1 MVSQLTETQPA
12 PPRTKWVEQVD
23 SRSVA
28 DAYGFYRAPEGDRR
42 SVQIVRPFSV
52 TSKTTY
58 SAPVTLPIGPAYLAS
73 VLEKAGYRVE
83 AIDGIGEDI
92 FNLNRSPCGAYTLHG
107 MPIEKIL
114 DRLSPEAAVIGVSL
128 MFSQEWLLHRDLIN
142 AISKHC
148 PNAVIVVGGEHVTAL
163 PEYVL
168 RDCPAIDFAITGEGE
183 LSFLNLVHHIF
194 TGKPTNRIKGCAFLD
209 KDGAFISNGLSNRI
223 DAIDELPRPAWH
235 LYPVQNYFI
244 DNWTMG
250 VSKGRNMPI
259 LGTRGCPYQCT
270 FCSNPTMWTTRY
282 TMRAVQSVVDEI
294 ENLIETYEA
303 NSIDFFDLTA
313 IVKKQWT
320 LEFCDEIKKRGLK
333 ITWQLPSG
341 TRSEALDEE
350 TLGAIKDTGCEFLVY
365 APESGSEETLTYIK
379 KKIKLKKLTESIRQA
394 VKIGHVVKVNLI
406 IGFPHER
413 FKHVAKTVAYA
424 FRMALIGAED
434 CNIAK
439 FSPYPGSQL
448 FRELQDSGVIPTVDD
463 DYIRS
468 LVSQFDM
475 TSRATCCPNVPSRI
489 LSLAA
494 VFGHGLFYATAY
506 LTHPSRILR
515 ILKGLLKGRY
525 RPKNLFEQR
534 IYDLIM
540 RFSLVKKPHR
550 VKA

>member
-1 MVSQLTETQPA
+1 MGIVRQLTDTNPAQPRA
-12 PPRTKWVEQVD
+12 KVAGQVD
-23 SRSVA
+23 SRSVTN
-28 DAYGFYRAPEGDRR
+28 AYDLYRSPEGNRR
-42 SVQIVRPFSV
+42 PVQIVRPFSV

-92 FNLNRSPCGAYTLHG
+92 FNISRSSCGTYNLHG
-107 MPIEKIL
+107 MSIENIL
-114 DRLSPEAAVIGVSL
+114 DHLNPEAAVIGVSL
-128 MFSQEWLLHRDLIN
+128 MFSEEWLLHRDLIN

-148 PNAVIVVGGEHVTAL
+148 PSSVIVGGGEHVTAL

-168 RDCPAIDFAITGEGE
+168 RDCPAIDFAISGEAE
-183 LSFLNLVHHIF
+183 LSFLHLVHHIF
-194 TGKPTNRIKGCAFLD
+194 TGKPTNRIPGCAFLD

-223 DAIDELPRPAWH
+223 NTIDELPRPAWH
-235 LYPVQNYFI
+235 LYPVKNYFI

-250 VSKGRNMPI
+250 VSRGRNMPI

-282 TMRAVQSVVDEI
+282 MMRAVPGVVDEI
-294 ENLIETYEA
+294 EDLVETYEA
-303 NSIDFFDLTA
+303 NSLDFFDLTA
-313 IVKKQWT
+313 IVKKQWI
-320 LEFCDEIKKRGLK
+320 LEFCDEIKKRGLN

-350 TLGAIKDTGCEFLVY
+350 TLHAIKDTGCEFLVY
-365 APESGSEETLTYIK
+365 APESGSEETLRYIK
-379 KKIKLKKLTESIRQA
+379 KKLKLEKLTESVRQA

-406 IGFPHER
+406 IGFPHEG
-413 FKHVAKTVAYA
+413 FKHIAKTVAFA
-424 FRMALIGAED
+424 FRMALVGAED

-463 DYIRS
+463 DYIRN

-475 TSRATCCPNVPSRI
+475 TSGATYCPNVPTRI
-489 LSLAA
+489 LGL
-494 VFGHGLFYATAY
+494 VTILGHGLFYTTAY

-515 ILKGLLKGRY
+515 ILKGLFKGRFT
-525 RPKNLFEQR
+525 PKNLFEQR
-534 IYDLIM
+534 TYDLIM
-540 RFSLVKKPHR
+540 RSKLVKKPDQ
-550 VKA
+550 V